1 MKFTLKNKSVRQ
13 VLEILG
19 LVKKHIDSFVLY
31 LSRLEL
37 IKMCDRINLTNTGGD
52 NVKKK
57 KITIVYFDG
66 KRRDE
71 KKGNTDKVTLRER
84 AFEGSF
90 SCYSG

>member
-66 KRRDE
+66 KKTRRE
-71 KKGNTDKVTLRER
+71 KKVIRTK
-84 AFEGSF
+84 
-90 SCYSG
+90 